1 MENTE
6 GQQLGPSNRF
16 PTAGDW
22 GLCFH
27 GCSHQDQSSYIKPVQ
42 LFLAHSI
49 NTGDILRVLS
59 LSHSSSSTVL
69 SKWGWSGPIQDH
81 LPHNHPGNLGQVAG
95 PNLDTLNEN
104 LQGWAQDS
112 AVPVGA
118 SEDCIHTRT
127 TSLLLILTIAISI
140 LLVRKSKLRE
150 ASGLGSTDQ
159 RAKEMKWHVLEGKDR
174 ELQDSKILVWI
185 PQPQH
190 LAQCLPHS

>member
-27 GCSHQDQSSYIKPVQ
+27 GYSHQDQSSYTKPVQ

-49 NTGDILRVLS
+49 NIGDILRVLS

-69 SKWGWSGPIQDH
+69 SKWGPIQDY
-81 LPHNHPGNLGQVAG
+81 LPQNHPGNMGQVAG

-118 SEDCIHTRT
+118 SEDCMHTRI
-127 TSLLLILTIAISI
+127 TSLLLILTIAFSIS
-140 LLVRKSKLRE
+140 LVRKPKLRE
-150 ASGLGSTDQ
+150 ASGLGSTVR
-159 RAKEMKWHVLEGKDR
+159 RAKEMRWHVLEGEDR
-174 ELQDSKILVWI
+174 ELQSSKILVWI
-185 PQPQH
+185 PHPQH